1 MPAPHQALVRRA
13 IEEIWNTGQ
22 LDIADL
28 LFAPDYV
35 NHGGLI
41 PDLVQGPEAIKISVV
56 LYRRAFP
63 GLHITLEDLRTT
75 GKLVTLRW
83 TARSSRPVGRC
94 TCVERSQPD
103 GVTGITRIHCRH
115 GQIVESWTD
124 WDRASVPLRTALTM
138 FGITER

>member
-1 MPAPHQALVRRA
+1 MMTAQHHILVRRA
-13 IEEIWNTGQ
+13 IEEIWNTGR

-41 PDLVQGPEAIKISVV
+41 PDLVHGPEAIKLSVV

-83 TARSSRPVGRC
+83 TARNSRPVGRR
-94 TCVERSQPD
+94 TSVERDQPD
-103 GVTGITRIHCRH
+103 GVTGMTRIHFRH
-115 GQIVESWTD
+115 GK
-124 WDRASVPLRTALTM
+124 
-138 FGITER
+138 